1 MTISN
6 QISSIL
12 ETILQGNDLD
22 ENMSK
27 TLMNGWLNDDI
38 SPIKSAAILAG
49 LRCKRVTG
57 IELATMAN
65 ILLDACILPI
75 DRPDLFLVD
84 TCGTGGDG
92 ANTFNISTAVAFV
105 ASACGVN
112 VSKHGNRSASG
123 KVGSADVLF
132 NLGINLNAP
141 LEKVIKALDDIGI
154 TFLFAPA
161 WHKSLGK
168 LAPIRKDLGVRTVF
182 NQLGP
187 LVNPLRPNAQVLGVA
202 SEDLLKPMALALKK
216 LGLQRAIVI
225 YGYGGLDEA
234 SLEGENKI
242 IFLENGALN
251 SSTVNFSDFKYKNIS
266 NNELV
271 VSGDLTNEEILISV
285 LNGKGNKSHISVVA
299 FNTALVLWASGK
311 ENNLSNCIDIAF
323 STIEKGLPMQKFLN
337 LKSYLEEN

>member
-12 ETILQGNDLD
+12 ETILKGNDLD
-22 ENMSK
+22 ENMST

-38 SPIKSAAILAG
+38 SPVKSAAILAG

-57 IELATMAN
+57 TELATMAN
-65 ILLDACILPI
+65 ILLDACVLPI

-202 SEDLLKPMALALKK
+202 SEDQLEPMALALQK
-216 LGLQRAIVI
+216 LGMKRAIVI
-225 YGYGGLDEA
+225 FGYGGLDEA
-234 SLEGENKI
+234 SLEGQNKI
-242 IFLENGALN
+242 IFLENGVLN
-251 SSTVNFSDFKYKNIS
+251 SSTINFSDFKFNNIS
-266 NNELV
+266 NNDLV

-299 FNTALVLWASGK
+299 FNTALVLWASGIEK
-311 ENNLSNCIDIAF
+311 DLSKCINIAF
-323 STIEKGLPMQKFLN
+323 SSIEKGLPMQKFLN

>member
-22 ENMSK
+22 ENMAR
-27 TLMNGWLNDDI
+27 TLMNAWLNDDI
-38 SPIKSAAILAG
+38 SPVKSAAILAG
-49 LRCKRVTG
+49 LRCKRVSG
-57 IELATMAN
+57 IELASMSN
-65 ILLDACILPI
+65 ILLDACVLPI
-75 DRPDLFLVD
+75 GRPDLFLVD

-105 ASACGVN
+105 ASSCGVN
-112 VSKHGNRSASG
+112 ISKHGNRSASG
-123 KVGSADVLF
+123 KVGSADVLL

-161 WHKSLGK
+161 WHKSLAK

-187 LVNPLRPNAQVLGVA
+187 LVNPLRPDAQVLGVA
-202 SEDLLKPMALALKK
+202 SEDLLKPMSLALQK
-216 LGLQRAIVI
+216 LGMKRAIVV

-242 IFLENGALN
+242 IFLDNGVLN
-251 SSTVNFSDFKYKNIS
+251 SSTINFSDFNFKNIS

-271 VSGDLTNEEILISV
+271 VSRDLTNEEILISV

-299 FNTALVLWASGK
+299 FNTALVLWTSGI
-311 ENNLSNCIDIAF
+311 ENDLSKCINIAF
-323 STIEKGLPMQKFLN
+323 SSIEKGLPMQKFLE
-337 LKSYLEEN
+337 LKSYLE

>member
-141 LEKVIKALDDIGI
+141 LEKVIKALDEIGI

-187 LVNPLRPNAQVLGVA
+187 LVNPLRPNAQVLGVS
-202 SEDLLKPMALALKK
+202 SEDQLEPMALALQK
-216 LGLQRAIVI
+216 LGMKRAIVI
-225 YGYGGLDEA
+225 FGYGGLDEA
-234 SLEGENKI
+234 SLEGQNKI
-242 IFLENGALN
+242 IFLENGVLN
-251 SSTVNFSDFKYKNIS
+251 SSIINFSDFKFNNIS
-266 NNELV
+266 NNDLV

-299 FNTALVLWASGK
+299 FNTALVLWASGIEK
-311 ENNLSNCIDIAF
+311 DLSKCINIAF
-323 STIEKGLPMQKFLN
+323 SSIEKGLPMQKFLN
-337 LKSYLEEN
+337 LKSYLDEN